1 MAIDGFDLER
11 LLAPIPGDAPAG
23 ADPRADF
30 SATSTYNRL
39 RDARSEARAAE
50 RAMDSSGEEATVP
63 PQWRT
68 IRDLADTLLTRQAK
82 DLEVAA
88 WYTEALLRS
97 HGFAGLAAGFRL
109 MLGLVE
115 RFWDGLYPAPD
126 EDGMIT
132 KVAPV
137 TGLNG
142 EGGDGAL
149 TQPIRKVPLLRT
161 SEGLPL
167 ALWQIEQADALES
180 LDAQRRQA
188 RIAAGALTAED
199 VTKAAAAMPVAH
211 WVGLAAALREARSA
225 WAELAAALDQRA
237 GADAPPTSQVRD
249 LLESALAIVVR
260 LGGERLAAADQ
271 SGGQSAGQSTGAAA
285 EAGAAEAGAPAAEEG
300 AALRRAARPG
310 EIASRDDA
318 LRLLEEVARW
328 FRRTEP
334 HSPLSY
340 TLEDA
345 VRRGRMTLPELLAE
359 LMPDESSR
367 SSFLI
372 PLGIRPPPQE

>member
-11 LLAPIPGDAPAG
+11 LLAPIEGDNPAG

-30 SATSTYNRL
+30 SATSPYNRL

-50 RAMDSSGEEATVP
+50 RAMDSAAEEAVVP

-68 IRDLADTLLTRQAK
+68 IRDIADKLLSEQAK

-109 MLGLVE
+109 MHGLVE
-115 RFWDGLYPAPD
+115 QFWDGLYPLPD
-126 EDGMIT
+126 EDGMLT

-161 SEGLPL
+161 PEGNPL

-180 LDAQRRQA
+180 MEASRKEA
-188 RIAAGALTAED
+188 RVAAGALTFDA
-199 VTKAAAAMPVAH
+199 VAKAAAATPAAH
-211 WVGLAAALREARSA
+211 WVALAGALREAQAA
-225 WAELAAALDQRA
+225 WADLAAALDARA

-249 LLESALAIVVR
+249 LLDTALATVVR
-260 LGGERLAAADQ
+260 L
-271 SGGQSAGQSTGAAA
+271 AGDKLAAA
-285 EAGAAEAGAPAAEEG
+285 EAEASEVAEAGGEGAPAAG
-300 AALRRAARPG
+300 AGGGGGRAARPG
-310 EIASRDDA
+310 EIGSREDA
-318 LRLLEEVARW
+318 LRMLEEVARW
-328 FRRTEP
+328 FRRVEP
-334 HSPLSY
+334 HSPLSW
-340 TLEDA
+340 TLEEA
-345 VRRGRMTLPELLAE
+345 VRRGRMTLPDLLAE
-359 LMPDESSR
+359 LMPDESTR
-367 SSFLI
+367 AGFLSS
-372 PLGIRPPPQE
+372 LGIRPPTSE